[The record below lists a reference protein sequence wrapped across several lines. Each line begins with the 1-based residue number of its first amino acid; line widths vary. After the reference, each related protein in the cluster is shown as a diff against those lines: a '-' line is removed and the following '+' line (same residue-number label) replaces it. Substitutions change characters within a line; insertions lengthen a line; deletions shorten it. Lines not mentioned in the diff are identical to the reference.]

1 MLGSLLF
8 LGVLAFAPDTV
19 EFSGPPGS
27 GKPSLA
33 VGQGGRVILTWLEP
47 TTTDR
52 HALRFAVRS
61 NGRWSAP
68 ATIRESD
75 RFFVNWADFPSL
87 VETTDGQWVVHWLE
101 KTVAKPY
108 AYHVMLSVSRD
119 QGRTWGEPFPAH
131 RDRSDTEHGFVS
143 LLPRPGGGVDVV
155 WLDGRN
161 LAGEERG
168 DMTVRT
174 VTLDVQ
180 GRLGAEIELDPRS
193 CECCQAR
200 IARTSGGLV
209 AAYRDRSPGEIRD
222 IAVVRQEQGK
232 WSAPVVPAADGWEH
246 RACPVNGP
254 ALVAEGNQVT
264 LVWYTAVKDQPR
276 VYVVRSTDGARSFGQ
291 RSRVDGGATLGRV
304 DAVPVG
310 GGQVAVAWLESV
322 GEAEAEWRT
331 RLVGADGRLGPPRPV
346 VRVGRARLAG
356 FPRMAWTGRDLL
368 LGITATG
375 PAGGIR
381 ILRTPLPP
389 APGR

>member
-1 MLGSLLF
+1 MLGSLLL
-8 LGVLAFAPDTV
+8 LGVLALAPDTV

-33 VGQGGRVILTWLEP
+33 VGQGGRVIVTWLEP
-47 TTTDR
+47 ATANR

-61 NGRWSAP
+61 GGRWSVP

-87 VETTDGQWVVHWLE
+87 VETVDGQWVVHWLE

-108 AYHVMLSVSRD
+108 AYHVMLAVSRD

-131 RDRSDTEHGFVS
+131 ADRSDTEHGFVS
-143 LLPRPGGGVDVV
+143 MVPRPGGGVDIV

-161 LAGEERG
+161 LTGEERG

-174 VTLDVQ
+174 VTLDRQ
-180 GRLGAEIELDPRS
+180 GRLGAELELDPRS

-200 IARTSGGLV
+200 ITRTAGGLV

-254 ALVAEGNQVT
+254 ALVADGNRVT
-264 LVWYTAVKDQPR
+264 LAWYTAVGDQPR
-276 VYVVRSTDGARSFGQ
+276 VYVAQSTDGARTFGP

-304 DAVPVG
+304 DAVPLG
-310 GGQVAVAWLESV
+310 GGRTVLAWLESA
-322 GEAEAEWRT
+322 GAAEAEWRM
-331 RLVGADGRLGPPRPV
+331 RMVGPDGRLGATRPV
-346 VRVGRARLAG
+346 ARVERARLAG
-356 FPRMAWTGRDLL
+356 FPRMAWTGTELL
-368 LGITATG
+368 IGITTTG
-375 PAGGIR
+375 PEGGIR
-381 ILRTPLPP
+381 VIRSSLPP
-389 APGR
+389 VPGQ